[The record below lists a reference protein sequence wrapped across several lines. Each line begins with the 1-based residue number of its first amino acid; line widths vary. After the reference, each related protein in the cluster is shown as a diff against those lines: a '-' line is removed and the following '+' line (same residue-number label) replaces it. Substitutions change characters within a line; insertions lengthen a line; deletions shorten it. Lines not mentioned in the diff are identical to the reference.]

1 MIVYMDVCCLNRPF
15 DDQSQERIKLESEA
29 VLIILDYCQNGKL
42 RLLNSEVIDFE
53 ILSIADKYRQ
63 SKIIT
68 ILSMSDLDSKIKIN
82 SKTVIRA
89 KEISKMGFK
98 PFDAIHIACAESA
111 NADIFLTTDDKL
123 LNNAHKN
130 IKMLGVKIDNPVL
143 WLMEA
148 KIK

>member
-29 VLIILDYCQNGKL
+29 VLIILDFCQTGKW

-53 ILSIADKYRQ
+53 VLSIVDMYRQ

-68 ILSMSDLDSKIKIN
+68 ILSISDLNLKVKIDRKTIN
-82 SKTVIRA
+82 RA
-89 KEISKMGFK
+89 KEITKIGFK
-98 PFDAIHIACAESA
+98 PFDAMHIACAESA

-123 LNNAHKN
+123 LKNAHKN
-130 IKMLGVKIDNPVL
+130 IKMLNVKIDNPVL

>member
-1 MIVYMDVCCLNRPF
+1 
-15 DDQSQERIKLESEA
+15 
-29 VLIILDYCQNGKL
+29 LIILDFCQNGKW

-53 ILSIADKYRQ
+53 VLSIVDMYRQ

-68 ILSMSDLDSKIKIN
+68 ILSISDLNLKVKIDRKTIN
-82 SKTVIRA
+82 RA
-89 KEISKMGFK
+89 KEITKIGFK
-98 PFDAIHIACAESA
+98 PFDAMHIACAESA

-123 LNNAHKN
+123 LKNAHKN
-130 IKMLGVKIDNPVL
+130 IKMLNVKIDNPVL

>member
-1 MIVYMDVCCLNRPF
+1 MNRPF

-29 VLIILDYCQNGKL
+29 VLIILDFCQTGKW

-53 ILSIADKYRQ
+53 VLSIVDMYRQ

-68 ILSMSDLDSKIKIN
+68 ILSISDLNLKVKIDRKTIN
-82 SKTVIRA
+82 RA
-89 KEISKMGFK
+89 KEITKIGFK
-98 PFDAIHIACAESA
+98 PFDAMHIACAESA

-123 LNNAHKN
+123 LKNAHKN
-130 IKMLGVKIDNPVL
+130 IKMLNVKIDNPVL

>member
-29 VLIILDYCQNGKL
+29 VLIILDFCQTGKW

-53 ILSIADKYRQ
+53 VLSIVDMYRQ

-68 ILSMSDLDSKIKIN
+68 ILSISDLNLKVKIDRKTIN
-82 SKTVIRA
+82 RA
-89 KEISKMGFK
+89 KEITKIGFK
-98 PFDAIHIACAESA
+98 PFDAMHIACTESA

-123 LNNAHKN
+123 LKNAHKN
-130 IKMLGVKIDNPVL
+130 IKMLNVKIDNPVL